1 LKTWLHPRIIVI
13 SLSSLNSSREI
24 GHVAFTGDIILENTV
39 FNVARLISSFVGAPV
54 VVAATFGFVRTATG
68 IVYNIENI
76 FSLPLFNSLDSRLRS
91 LVKYLDNKRGKTSP
105 NRGAD
110 GNCGCGDV
118 VLRGRLCCSERT
130 EAVGA
135 VGAVGYNDAEG
146 CDCVANGIRVVRI
159 SSKRL

>member
-1 LKTWLHPRIIVI
+1 M
-13 SLSSLNSSREI
+13 
-24 GHVAFTGDIILENTV
+24 
-39 FNVARLISSFVGAPV
+39 
-54 VVAATFGFVRTATG
+54 
-68 IVYNIENI
+68 
-76 FSLPLFNSLDSRLRS
+76 FNSLDSRLRS

-135 VGAVGYNDAEG
+135 EVAVGAVGAVGTEGAEVGTEAVGAEAVGAVGAVGYNDAEG